1 MHSKSVIKSSQAW
14 VAALL
19 LGVLLSGCGGGGSG
33 QGPQTTSGDS
43 QDVVNRSAVLSWNAP
58 GQRQNGVSLELYD
71 LTTYIIRYG
80 QDPGNLDQTV
90 RVSSEQDNDYPA
102 TLSYTVTNLSG
113 GEWYFR
119 VQAEDQNGLV
129 SPPSAMV
136 SKTI

>member
-1 MHSKSVIKSSQAW
+1 MPLKSLIKSSQAW
-14 VAALL
+14 IAVLF
-19 LGVLLSGCGGGGSG
+19 LGLLLSGCGGGGSG
-33 QGPQTTSGDS
+33 QAQQTSNSGS
-43 QDVVNRSAVLSWNAP
+43 QDTVNRSAVLSWNAP